1 MSAAGFTGTR
11 DGLTWKQRASLY
23 LLLERA
29 RPAWLHH
36 GDCVG
41 ADSEAHDL
49 AGRLRI
55 RRAIHPPSDSRL
67 RAWCPPVT
75 GLDGL
80 PRDPLPY
87 LTRDRR
93 IVEETHWLIACPKQ
107 QPLDPRKGGGTWYT
121 VDYARGK
128 GRMVV
133 FVWPDGTI
141 EIDGWRDGL

>member
-11 DGLTWKQRASLY
+11 DGLTWKQRASLW
-23 LLLERA
+23 LLLEHT

-36 GDCVG
+36 GDCLG
-41 ADSEAHDL
+41 ADAEAHDL

-55 RRAIHPPSDSRL
+55 RRILHPPSDSKL
-67 RAWCPPVT
+67 RAWCAPVT

-93 IVEETHWLIACPKQ
+93 IVEETCWLIACPKGA
-107 QPLDPRKGGGTWYT
+107 PRNRSGTWYT
-121 VDYARGK
+121 VDYARSE

-141 EIDGWRDGL
+141 EIDGWRNAR

>member
-11 DGLTWKQRASLY
+11 DGLTWQQRASLY

-36 GDCVG
+36 GDCAG
-41 ADSEAHDL
+41 ADAEAHDL

-55 RRAIHPPSDSRL
+55 RRAIHPPSDSKF
-67 RAWCPPVT
+67 RAWCAPVT
-75 GLDGL
+75 GLDAL

-87 LTRDRR
+87 LTRNRR
-93 IVEETHWLIACPKQ
+93 IVEETHWLIACPKNSV
-107 QPLDPRKGGGTWYT
+107 RKGGTWCT
-121 VDYARGK
+121 IDYARSK
-128 GRMVV
+128 NRMVV
-133 FVWPDGTI
+133 FVWQDGTI

>member
-11 DGLTWKQRASLY
+11 EGLTGQQRASLS
-23 LLLERA
+23 LLLART

-36 GDCVG
+36 GDCLG
-41 ADSEAHDL
+41 ADAEAHEL

-55 RRAIHPPSDSRL
+55 RRIIHPPAEKKL
-67 RAWCPPVT
+67 RAFCALT
-75 GLDGL
+75 IGMDG
-80 PRDPLPY
+80 PERGPLPY

-93 IVEETHWLIACPKQ
+93 IVEETCWLIACPKGPPQ
-107 QPLDPRKGGGTWYT
+107 NRSGTWYT
-121 VDYARGK
+121 ADYARGQ

-141 EIDGWRDGL
+141 EIDGWRNAL